1 MSTRKPIHTNIV
13 KLLTLLADLNNAQVL
28 ALLPLIGRGL
38 RYFLAATIDVGMY
51 EVLDFASDLELHDTK
66 GKNATYHKRE
76 AIRFLQDNIIAY
88 EDQAFGHGD
97 IFADY
102 QCSPGFPVDRYE
114 EGNHYRILIS
124 LRETKQRGETEVF
137 QIERDIRGGFTQPV
151 EFFQIR
157 VEHRTRRFA
166 MSVTFPRK
174 RVPLEVAL
182 VEHNA
187 KRSTP
192 LGAAHVHRLPDG
204 RQRFTWQTRNPR
216 RLETYGLRWQW

>member
-1 MSTRKPIHTNIV
+1 M
-13 KLLTLLADLNNAQVL
+13 LLADFNNAHVFT
-28 ALLPLIGRGL
+28 LLTVVGRGV
-38 RYFLAATIDVGMY
+38 RYALAATLDVGMY

-66 GKNATYHKRE
+66 GQRATYHKRE
-76 AIRFLQDNIIAY
+76 EIRFLQDNIIAY

-102 QCSPGFPVDRYE
+102 KCSPGFPVDRYE

-137 QIERDIRGGFTQPV
+137 QIERNIRDGFTQSV

-174 RVPLEVAL
+174 RVPLEVVL

-192 LGAAHVHRLPDG
+192 LGAEHVHRLPDG